1 MTLVLHPHRV
11 MHHLHLVSFIF
22 LFHVFSETGKLGIVE
37 IILDI
42 YVFGYRQDKGTAFA
56 FAFGYF
62 GDKMY

>member
-42 YVFGYRQDKGTAFA
+42 YVFGS
-56 FAFGYF
+56 
-62 GDKMY
+62 